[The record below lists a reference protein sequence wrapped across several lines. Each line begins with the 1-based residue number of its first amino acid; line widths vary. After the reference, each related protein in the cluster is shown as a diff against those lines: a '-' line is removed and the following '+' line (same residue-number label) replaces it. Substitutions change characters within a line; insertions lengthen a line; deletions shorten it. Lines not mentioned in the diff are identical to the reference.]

1 MFDNVGNRIKVLS
14 KVIFWV
20 YLVISI
26 ILGIVLI
33 VGGFESDYDSSA
45 LSFRGLTLI
54 ITGPIVGWIIGLLMY
69 GFGELIEKTSYIER
83 SVRTNN
89 KSDTELQVEYF
100 RIIKLNKLRQKGIIS
115 EEEYQNAV
123 RNERI

>member
-100 RIIKLNKLRQKGIIS
+100 RIIKLNKLRKKGIIS

>member
-33 VGGFESDYDSSA
+33 VGGFESDYDSGA
-45 LSFRGLTLI
+45 YHLEDLH
-54 ITGPIVGWIIGLLMY
+54 
-69 GFGELIEKTSYIER
+69 
-83 SVRTNN
+83 
-89 KSDTELQVEYF
+89 
-100 RIIKLNKLRQKGIIS
+100 
-115 EEEYQNAV
+115 
-123 RNERI
+123 